1 MPRLNPNRQL
11 KNGSR
16 LVVELLS
23 WLETAIVATPLLV
36 VLLILLL
43 FGVLLPL
50 VLYHSLAILASC
62 ALVLLFV
69 YVHNVVEHRYFS
81 KTFLARAKGSRAGH
95 WVILS
100 NRLMM
105 LCIFIFFEN
114 LLLANWGLYDPKSP
128 GLFVHFWLI
137 HLFVL
142 IWAFNP
148 PSEMSEALSSVNSRA
163 ATTIT
168 MAVIVGLAV
177 FIGDLGARSADNRLL
192 QNVAFGVVMAV
203 FLAAVLSFY
212 DRGMKYLVRRYK

>member
-1 MPRLNPNRQL
+1 MPKLNPNRQL

-16 LVVELLS
+16 LVVELLD
-23 WLETAIVATPLLV
+23 WLETAIVATPLMA

-50 VLYHSLAILASC
+50 LLYHSLAILASC

-95 WVILS
+95 WVVLA

-114 LLLANWGLYDPKSP
+114 LLLAHWGLYDPKSP

-148 PSEMSEALSSVNSRA
+148 PSEMSEALSVNSRA
-163 ATTIT
+163 ATTTAI
-168 MAVIVGLAV
+168 AVIVGLAV
-177 FIGDLGARSADNRLL
+177 FIGDLGARSADNQLL

>member
-1 MPRLNPNRQL
+1 MPKLNSNRQL
-11 KNGSR
+11 KNGLR
-16 LVVELLS
+16 VVVELLD
-23 WLETAIVATPLLV
+23 WLGTATVATPLLA

-50 VLYHSLAILASC
+50 LLYHSLAILASC

-95 WVILS
+95 WVILA

-114 LLLANWGLYDPKSP
+114 LLLAHWGLYDPKSP

-148 PSEMSEALSSVNSRA
+148 PSEMSEALSVNSRA
-163 ATTIT
+163 ATTTT

-177 FIGDLGARSADNRLL
+177 FLGDLGARSADNRLL

>member
-1 MPRLNPNRQL
+1 MPKPDINRQF
-11 KNGSR
+11 KNGLRSA
-16 LVVELLS
+16 VELLD
-23 WLETAIVATPLLV
+23 WLGTAIVAAPLLA

-50 VLYHSLAILASC
+50 LLYHSLAILAST

-81 KTFLARAKGSRAGH
+81 KTFLARAQGSRAGH
-95 WVILS
+95 WLVLA
-100 NRLMM
+100 NRLLM

-114 LLLANWGLYDPKSP
+114 LLLAHWGLYDPKSP
-128 GLFVHFWLI
+128 GLFLHFWLI

-148 PSEMSEALSSVNSRA
+148 PSEMSAALSSKSRA
-163 ATTIT
+163 ATTAV
-168 MAVIVGLAV
+168 MAVIVALAI
-177 FIGDLGARSADNRLL
+177 FIGEIGARLSDNQLL
-192 QNVAFGVVMAV
+192 QNIAFGVVMAV

-212 DRGMKYLVRRYK
+212 DRTMKSLVKRYK

>member
-1 MPRLNPNRQL
+1 MPKLNPNHQL

-16 LVVELLS
+16 VIVELLD
-23 WLETAIVATPLLV
+23 WLGTAIVATPLLA
-36 VLLILLL
+36 VLLILFL

-50 VLYHSLAILASC
+50 LLYHSLAILASC

-69 YVHNVVEHRYFS
+69 YVHNVVEHRYFN
-81 KTFLARAKGSRAGH
+81 KTFLSRAKGSRAGH
-95 WVILS
+95 WVILA
-100 NRLMM
+100 NRLLM

-114 LLLANWGLYDPKSP
+114 LLLAHWGLYDPKSP

-148 PSEMSEALSSVNSRA
+148 PSEMSEALSVNSRA

-177 FIGDLGARSADNRLL
+177 FIGDLGARLANNQLL
-192 QNVAFGVVMAV
+192 QNIAFGVVMAI

-212 DRGMKYLVRRYK
+212 DGGMKWLVRRYK